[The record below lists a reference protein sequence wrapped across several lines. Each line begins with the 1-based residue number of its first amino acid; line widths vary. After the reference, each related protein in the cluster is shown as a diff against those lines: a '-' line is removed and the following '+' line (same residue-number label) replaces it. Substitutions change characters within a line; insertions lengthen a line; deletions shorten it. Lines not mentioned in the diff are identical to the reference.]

1 MCLLLIVVVSLPRLK
16 CTDLAYEAGRLWLF
30 LLFIW
35 LLFIVSV
42 QLAFLA
48 FLVYATAVYGL
59 DETASV
65 VVRIRGITF
74 LVPPNNLAFAIP
86 WMIIGATCLTSPAL
100 IAVCVYFSRIYPGH
114 RAVHLAC
121 CSCTCLGPTQDF
133 VDSYINRDVEE
144 GKQGIFVSAC
154 PPAIIKVE

>member
-35 LLFIVSV
+35 LLFILSV
-42 QLAFLA
+42 QLAFMA
-48 FLVYATAVYGL
+48 FWVYAIALYGL
-59 DETASV
+59 RQGTY
-65 VVRIRGITF
+65 GIS
-74 LVPPNNLAFAIP
+74 
-86 WMIIGATCLTSPAL
+86 WIILGTTCLTFPAL
-100 IAVCVYFSRIYPGH
+100 IAVCVYFSWLYPGH

-121 CSCTCLGPTQDF
+121 CSCTCLGSTHDF